1 MLNVLIAAVAGA
13 AGGALVVVG
22 LVAWRLLERVRGM
35 SGPAVLDAELDAQ
48 IQRAAAWWAN
58 AHDRPMAAPLI
69 AGKLR
74 LIYGLQQR
82 RRRKRRR
89 GWSR

>member
-1 MLNVLIAAVAGA
+1 MLNMLIAGMAGA

-22 LVAWRLLERVRGM
+22 LVAWRLLKRVRGG
-35 SGPAVLDAELDAQ
+35 SAGPAVIDTELDDQ

-69 AGKLR
+69 ARKLR

-82 RRRKRRR
+82 RRKRR

>member
-1 MLNVLIAAVAGA
+1 MLNLLIAGMAGA
-13 AGGALVVVG
+13 AGGALVVIG
-22 LVAWRLLERVRGM
+22 LVALRLLKRARGE
-35 SGPAVLDAELDAQ
+35 SDGPAVIDADLDDQ

-74 LIYGLQQR
+74 LIHGLQR
-82 RRRKRRR
+82 RRRYKRR